1 MQTTYC
7 NVNSQSLISYDIIYT
22 HWRFQIWNSAYVC
35 TQGHKAV
42 KLACCMWSFPIG
54 QFVMYYWWDLICYWV
69 FCNNNPQTAA
79 LWGNI
84 TPSLPTT
91 ATLWGNIKPLDI
103 VTALNGQPE
112 TVWHLSHCVGV
123 CLYAWEVGEGLGR
136 YWQATLNWHAV
147 PVLVVR
153 PSNYY
158 THPTTCVHDT
168 IPHIYILFLSWPI
181 QHPS

>member
-1 MQTTYC
+1 M
-7 NVNSQSLISYDIIYT
+7 YT
-22 HWRFQIWNSAYVC
+22 R
-35 TQGHKAV
+35 HKAV
-42 KLACCMWSFPIG
+42 KFACCMWSFPIG
-54 QFVMYYWWDLICYWV
+54 QFVMYHWWDLICYWV

-112 TVWHLSHCVGV
+112 TVWHLGHCVGV
-123 CLYAWEVGEGLGR
+123 CLYVWEVGEGWGR
-136 YWQATLNWHAV
+136 CWWATLNWHAV

-158 THPTTCVHDT
+158 THPTMCVCDA
-168 IPHIYILFLSWPI
+168 IPHIYILFPWIRSQFCIPARITCVQWGWVRDLKPYLWFV
-181 QHPS
+181 QD